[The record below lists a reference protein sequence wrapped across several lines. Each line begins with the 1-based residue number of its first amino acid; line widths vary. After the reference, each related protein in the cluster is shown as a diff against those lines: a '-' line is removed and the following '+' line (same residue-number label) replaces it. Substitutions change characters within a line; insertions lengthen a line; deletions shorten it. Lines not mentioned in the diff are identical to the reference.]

1 MVAIY
6 WFILKANE
14 VLRKPNSEKEG
25 KQPFIP
31 FFSPNRM
38 EGSGFTKA
46 TDLIFKSKTN
56 PLTNVPFS
64 KKYYS
69 ILEERKKLPV
79 YEFLDKLEEAVDK
92 NRVIIVEGE
101 TGSGKTTQIPQVTV

>member
-1 MVAIY
+1 
-6 WFILKANE
+6 
-14 VLRKPNSEKEG
+14 
-25 KQPFIP
+25 
-31 FFSPNRM
+31 M

-92 NRVIIVEGE
+92 NRVIIVDGE
-101 TGSGKTTQIPQVTV
+101 TGSGKTTQIPQVTESSCFHARRLSCFTTSLPTPIPTK

>member
-1 MVAIY
+1 
-6 WFILKANE
+6 
-14 VLRKPNSEKEG
+14 
-25 KQPFIP
+25 
-31 FFSPNRM
+31 M

-79 YEFLDKLEEAVDK
+79 YEFLDKLEDAVDK

-101 TGSGKTTQIPQVTV
+101 TGSGKTTQIPQVTAWCCFHARRLSCFTISRPIPIPTK

>member
-6 WFILKANE
+6 WFLVKANE

-31 FFSPNRM
+31 FSSLNRM